1 MLSLGMITIVVD
13 DYDVAKNYYLNKL
26 GFKLIEDS
34 QIDSEKRWVVVS
46 PGEFGANI
54 LLAKAGTRRQQKA
67 IGKSA
72 GGRVGFFLFTNNFE
86 KTYKTFKQNRVKFLE
101 DPREESYGRVVVF
114 CDKYGNKW
122 DLIEAQKRK
131 PARALGKGKK

>member
-54 LLAKAGTRRQQKA
+54 LLAKAGTRRQQNA